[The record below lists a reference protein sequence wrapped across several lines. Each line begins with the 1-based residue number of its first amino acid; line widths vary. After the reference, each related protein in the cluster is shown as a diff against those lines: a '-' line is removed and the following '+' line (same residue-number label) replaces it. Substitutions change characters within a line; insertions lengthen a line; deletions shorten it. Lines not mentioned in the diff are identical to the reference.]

1 MFITTLTVKSQHDQR
16 DVGRL
21 VQESYDKEPGG
32 ATLPNGLAT
41 AEQHSTR
48 VSSFP
53 VSLLLSEYSIK
64 PIHIFLFCS
73 SPQKAFDAEGPT
85 DQQMIE
91 R

>member
-1 MFITTLTVKSQHDQR
+1 M
-16 DVGRL
+16 
-21 VQESYDKEPGG
+21 VQEGYDKERGG
-32 ATLPNGLAT
+32 ATLPNGVAT
-41 AEQHSTR
+41 AKQHSSR

-85 DQQMIE
+85 DQQMME